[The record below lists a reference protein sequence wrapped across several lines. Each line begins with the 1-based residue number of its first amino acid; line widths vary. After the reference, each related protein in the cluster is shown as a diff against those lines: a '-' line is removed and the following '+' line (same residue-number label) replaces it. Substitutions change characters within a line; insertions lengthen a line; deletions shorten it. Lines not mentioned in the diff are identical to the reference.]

1 MKVKM
6 FRTDDRLIHGQVM
19 VRWVGGLGI
28 KKIVIFDEEISKDP
42 MLASIFE
49 LACPQG
55 VELIIEG
62 VAASAEVQAK
72 LEGHG
77 ERTLVLT
84 RSPITM
90 AKVIESGFE
99 SENGYNIGPMSN
111 KPDTTKLAPFCYLL
125 ADEIEALK
133 EVHEREIE
141 IFVQTV
147 PDAEKL
153 VWSDLEKLF

>member
-42 MLASIFE
+42 MLGSIFE

-55 VELIIEG
+55 VELIIESVG
-62 VAASAEVQAK
+62 NAADVQAK
-72 LEGHG
+72 LAGHG
-77 ERTLVLT
+77 DQTLVLT

-90 AKVIESGFE
+90 EQVIASGFE
-99 SENGYNIGPMSN
+99 SEKGYNIGPMSN

-125 ADEIEALK
+125 ADEVEALK
-133 EVHEREIE
+133 MIHEREID

-153 VWSDLEKLF
+153 IWSDLEKLF